1 MIKLAICD
9 DDKKFL
15 ADVKN
20 IIDNERIKS
29 GDRLI
34 VHYYS
39 SGEKLL
45 HNIIEKHMEYN
56 VVITDIYI
64 DKISGFDIADK
75 INEINANTYIIF
87 ITSDIGIVYDCFG
100 YRPFDFI
107 RKDMYDKRI
116 PQVIE
121 NVIDEIMLHD
131 IWELKTDGCVKQL
144 PYREIYYIQRIDRK
158 VVINTSHESIST
170 QLKLNE
176 IEDSLKVH
184 DFIRIHRKNIVNM
197 KYIQDIDV
205 GKDEIILK
213 DKRRLEMS
221 RYRKIEIIEQYKKY
235 LRKR

>member
-1 MIKLAICD
+1 
-9 DDKKFL
+9 
-15 ADVKN
+15 
-20 IIDNERIKS
+20 
-29 GDRLI
+29 
-34 VHYYS
+34 
-39 SGEKLL
+39 
-45 HNIIEKHMEYN
+45 
-56 VVITDIYI
+56 
-64 DKISGFDIADK
+64 
-75 INEINANTYIIF
+75 
-87 ITSDIGIVYDCFG
+87 
-100 YRPFDFI
+100 
-107 RKDMYDKRI
+107 MYDKRI